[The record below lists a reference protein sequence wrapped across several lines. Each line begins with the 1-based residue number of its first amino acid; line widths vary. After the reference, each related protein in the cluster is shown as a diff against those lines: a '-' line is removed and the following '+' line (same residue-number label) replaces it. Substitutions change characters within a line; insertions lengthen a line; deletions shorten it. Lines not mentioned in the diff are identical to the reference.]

1 MRKFLGMIM
10 LLLLTLLS
18 SCGKSEFTV
27 EGYFDDGITQNLRF
41 VYATPESVT
50 SQWIPA
56 VDGKVKMVG
65 KSNDLTVVYIFNA
78 QSKFLMHLVV
88 KNGETVT
95 FSGKITD
102 PFGFKLDGSELNRE
116 WSGFMS
122 DNYSDFKSGNT
133 SKTDKAIENYISNNP
148 ESVLSTLLLTCDYSD
163 IESDRAK
170 ELLESI
176 SEKAKP
182 ESLLCLFGSTL
193 KNESSASKKL
203 VPFTI
208 RNEKDSLVLLDPKKN
223 RANILYFWY
232 NTSEEDTLR
241 TKIVKE
247 LKALSAK
254 KSVTVADIFVNT
266 DTAKWYRTVKNDSVK
281 WKHYKA
287 LTGHYESSIADLNV
301 VGENFII
308 VADSTGQQLYR
319 GYDAQKVKKAV
330 EDITDKK

>member
-1 MRKFLGMIM
+1 MRTFVGISM
-10 LLLLTLLS
+10 LLLFTLLS
-18 SCGKSEFTV
+18 SCSNSEFTI
-27 EGYFDDGITQNLRF
+27 EGTFEDGITQNLRF

-65 KSNDLTVVYIFNA
+65 KSKELTVVYIFNA
-78 QSKFLMHLVV
+78 QSKFLTHLVV
-88 KNGETVT
+88 KNGETVS

-102 PFGFKLDGSELNRE
+102 PYGIKLVGSELNQE
-116 WSGFMS
+116 WSGFIS
-122 DNYSDFKSGNT
+122 SHYSDFKSGAA
-133 SKTDKAIENYISNNP
+133 SKTDKAIEDYISNNP
-148 ESVLSTLLLTCDYSD
+148 ESILSTLLLTCDYSD

-223 RANILYFWY
+223 RANVLYFWY
-232 NTSEEDTLR
+232 NTTEEDTLR
-241 TKIVKE
+241 ARIITE

-319 GYDAQKVKKAV
+319 GYDAQKAKKAV